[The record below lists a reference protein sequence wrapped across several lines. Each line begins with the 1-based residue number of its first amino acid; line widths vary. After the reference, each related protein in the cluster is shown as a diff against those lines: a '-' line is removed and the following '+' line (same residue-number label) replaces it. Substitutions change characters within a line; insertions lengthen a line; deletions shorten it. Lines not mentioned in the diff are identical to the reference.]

1 MIRDPSDG
9 TVREPAIKPA
19 KSEVGI
25 PASKA
30 VIETGTSG
38 LATDRLKAD
47 ELARLE
53 KSRDWLKE
61 WFNRRAEQTETLVRS
76 PDSGEG

>member
-9 TVREPAIKPA
+9 TVREPARCWPEPRDFAPKPA
-19 KSEVGI
+19 
-25 PASKA
+25 
-30 VIETGTSG
+30 IESGTSG

-53 KSRDWLKE
+53 RSRDWLKAR
-61 WFNRRAEQTETLVRS
+61 FNRRAEQTEAPLRS
-76 PDSGEG
+76 PEQGEG